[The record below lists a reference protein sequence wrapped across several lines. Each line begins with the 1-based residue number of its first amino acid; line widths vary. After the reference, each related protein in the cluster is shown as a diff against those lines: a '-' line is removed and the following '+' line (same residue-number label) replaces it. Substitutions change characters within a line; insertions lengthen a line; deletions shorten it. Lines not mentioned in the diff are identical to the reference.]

1 MTDAVV
7 IRKGL
12 LLKADSIA
20 AAFRDEVK
28 ESLEQC
34 RIRPKLVGIL
44 ATSSAPSM
52 NYAEYTKKQC
62 DELGVEFALIKTGA
76 AVSPDLDEGYGVE
89 EAIIEAN
96 EDNSVHG
103 IMVRPPSPLFFFFA
117 DVWFDLY
124 FFSRFISQSL
134 EYSRYLI
141 VFQTTLSDGLTV
153 NFLLGSLSA
162 AGM

>member
-1 MTDAVV
+1 MTDAVA
-7 IRKGL
+7 RKGL

-28 ESLEQC
+28 QSLEQC

-62 DELGVEFALIKTGA
+62 DELGVEFTLIKTGA

-103 IMVRPPSPLFFFFA
+103 IMVKFFF
-117 DVWFDLY
+117 LRMY
-124 FFSRFISQSL
+124 
-134 EYSRYLI
+134 
-141 VFQTTLSDGLTV
+141 GLTYICFKV
-153 NFLLGSLSA
+153 YFPIFGVQQVFNCAPSNAQRLSLP
-162 AGM
+162 

>member
-1 MTDAVV
+1 MPDPVAS
-7 IRKGL
+7 KGL

-20 AAFRDEVK
+20 VTFRDEVK
-28 ESLEQC
+28 QSLEQC

-44 ATSSAPSM
+44 ATSSAPSK

-62 DELGVEFALIKTGA
+62 DELDVEFVLIKTGA

-103 IMVRPPSPLFFFFA
+103 IMVQAPSFFCRCM
-117 DVWFDLY
+117 V
-124 FFSRFISQSL
+124 
-134 EYSRYLI
+134 
-141 VFQTTLSDGLTV
+141 
-153 NFLLGSLSA
+153 
-162 AGM
+162 

>member
-1 MTDAVV
+1 MTDPVA
-7 IRKGL
+7 RKGL

-20 AAFRDEVK
+20 VTFRDEVK
-28 ESLEQC
+28 RSLEQC

-44 ATSSAPSM
+44 ATSSAPSK

-62 DELGVEFALIKTGA
+62 DELGVEFVLIKTGA

-103 IMVRPPSPLFFFFA
+103 IMVQAPSFFCRCM
-117 DVWFDLY
+117 V
-124 FFSRFISQSL
+124 
-134 EYSRYLI
+134 
-141 VFQTTLSDGLTV
+141 
-153 NFLLGSLSA
+153 
-162 AGM
+162 